1 MDIFSQLLY
10 SALNAIDPSLYVT
23 STDRT
28 RMNNSVLVVVN
39 VCEAPLSTDDY
50 LALRDMMLGIRR
62 EIVFLR
68 EADDDVEDGAYERML
83 EEWRLVL

>member
-1 MDIFSQLLY
+1 
-10 SALNAIDPSLYVT
+10 
-23 STDRT
+23 
-28 RMNNSVLVVVN
+28 
-39 VCEAPLSTDDY
+39 
-50 LALRDMMLGIRR
+50 MMLGIRR